1 MLARTAL
8 EQSSRFPPLS
18 LLLKQQSGA
27 IAPGNQVDVKRDVT
41 TLSTTFASDSRTMQV
56 NRLTLPMR
64 LMATCPGLRI

>member
-27 IAPGNQVDVKRDVT
+27 IAPGNQVDVKHDVT
-41 TLSTTFASDSRTMQV
+41 TPSLAFASDSQTMQV

-64 LMATCPGLRI
+64 LMGRVIGLKI